1 MGKKTFNFDLYVDDL
16 LTEALSLTQ
25 MQEQLRGANLDP
37 AKYDQKHLL
46 FLVGLINSN
55 QDLEIYNDLLSKI
68 KDKGLLSSLLSVSVN
83 DRRSDKPTI
92 DLDKVTRALQ
102 HAEDPNELRSILSGQ
117 KRQEQVTQSTYDKKA
132 LQWYLAT
139 RSGIEL
145 LDILAKLEVKL
156 DGELDRFIAEYSRKA
171 EEVKEYLLTNAQRAK
186 NIQDLIAI
194 LHEGETKNINPF
206 NSTTSLTLKDL
217 QDGALYYNNETH
229 IYIIRTTFRDDLVK
243 SIRWNLKYGQGNRFG
258 LCISSRS
265 ENYYAGYRTGNM
277 GGYPLTTYFVY
288 SLYDKSADPSD
299 INNYEIAI
307 VDAQTRNGSF
317 SYNPVATVATRSKK
331 DIHGHDGVTWTFSNE
346 DIGELGP
353 YTTLTRLDH
362 IFKNKKELLGKDGS
376 SYTLDEYNFKEIFEY
391 IPLGPKEQKIQKL
404 IRNFEPDDFLD
415 FSDSEKMALVT
426 DGELRSAVLHRGVFE
441 KLSPEVRMSIV
452 KLTDRYIMNDPDAAG
467 NSVYNKFTDAEK
479 RIYAKTAIKDIKEEL
494 NKQLKLFAYKH
505 RGGKEPDITDPE
517 IVSMI
522 VHQFGGPTLSL
533 LDFSLIANDE
543 QLKTI
548 YVDGLQANNKK
559 IRDYVLSK
567 VDENGVYKGSLDLT
581 SGAGIFTYENFF
593 TPKYFLPDLSDIIIN
608 GSFSVYYMNLLS
620 LKGCPKVVENLYAS
634 GNMLPNLEG
643 GPIAA
648 IKYDVSGSSLTS
660 LRGAPK
666 YVYEFNISN
675 NMLTSLEGCPEY
687 VGGDFIMHENLFRSL
702 EGMPKII
709 GGNFTMYRIPEK
721 LILDF
726 DPSSIIVG
734 GNYFINGDSY
744 KHLLKAPQLYK
755 VDELRDEFLWDK
767 KQEVT
772 KQVMSDFK
780 TKKQAGI
787 NKESAVYSLLK
798 SYLLRS

>member
-1 MGKKTFNFDLYVDDL
+1 MGKKAFNFDLYVDDL

-92 DLDKVTRALQ
+92 DMDKVTRALQ

-117 KRQEQVTQSTYDKKA
+117 KRQEQVVQSTYDKEA
-132 LQWYLAT
+132 LQWYLAK

-171 EEVKEYLLTNAQRAK
+171 EEVKEYLITNAQRAK

-229 IYIIRTTFRDDLVK
+229 IYIIRTTFQDDVVK
-243 SIRWNLKYGQGNRFG
+243 SIRANLKYGQGNRFG

-288 SLYDKSADPSD
+288 SLHDKSADPSD

-346 DIGELGP
+346 DIGGLGP
-353 YTTLTRLDH
+353 YSILDKLDH
-362 IFKNKKELLGKDGS
+362 IFKNKRELLGKDGS
-376 SYTLDEYNFKEIFEY
+376 SYTLDEYNFREIFEY

-404 IRNFEPDDFLD
+404 IRNFEPEDFLA

-452 KLTDRYIMNDPDAAG
+452 KLTDRSYMNDPDIVG
-467 NSVYNKFTDAEK
+467 DSVYNKFTDAEK

-494 NKQLKLFAYKH
+494 AKQLKVLANKQ
-505 RGGKEPDITDPE
+505 GGKEPDITDPKT
-517 IVSMI
+517 INMLVNNS
-522 VHQFGGPTLSL
+522 GGPTLSL

-567 VDENGVYKGSLDLT
+567 VDENGVYKGTLDLT
-581 SGAGIFTYENFF
+581 SGSGIFAYEDFF
-593 TPKYFLPDLSDIIIN
+593 IPKYFLPDLSDIVIN
-608 GSFSVYYMNLLS
+608 GSLDVYYMNLLS

-648 IKYDVSGSSLTS
+648 IKYDVSSSSLRN
-660 LRGAPK
+660 LLGAPK

-675 NMLTSLEGCPEY
+675 NMLTSLKGCPEY
-687 VGGDFIMHENLFRSL
+687 VGGDFMMDTNPIRSL
-702 EGMPKII
+702 EGIPKMI
-709 GGNFTMYRIPEK
+709 GGNFAMYRIPEK
-721 LILDF
+721 LMRDF

-734 GNYFINGDSY
+734 RDYFISGNSY

-755 VDELRDEFLWDK
+755 VHELRDNFLYDK
-767 KQEVT
+767 IEELK

-798 SYLLRS
+798 SYLLSS